1 MGAPARCLAG
11 DRPPPLYGADEV
23 VVGGVGGLL
32 LPGRGFRHV
41 RGGRSPPRTRRPRT
55 AAGPAAADDV
65 VGTTAKDWAHGDVC
79 VGEAET
85 GWGAREPGPAVADTA
100 ADKALPCPKLPGL
113 LFSDIPRASPCAPPL
128 ATDHCLWLAAGG
140 QGRVRSAR
148 GGHTVRGLSV
158 GWRRRFA
165 SSAGRQV
172 RSGELRCRRA
182 AASGGTTAGASDVD
196 CRRWTIAGMAGIC
209 LRQGR
214 GSSGG
219 LVGRGGRQPQGGGWG
234 WGRQDSH
241 NCKGNGHNVD
251 GRNGDGHGLDR
262 DGHGCNL
269 VRCSRN
275 GEGEGS
281 DGSGSDGND
290 CDGNGGRSGANQG
303 ESGHGGDIQPP
314 PECCGRPR

>member
-1 MGAPARCLAG
+1 MLGRG
-11 DRPPPLYGADEV
+11 SPPSPYMVRTRWWG
-23 VVGGVGGLL
+23 GGVGGPP
-32 LPGRGFRHV
+32 LPGRGFVTSV
-41 RGGRSPPRTRRPRT
+41 RAVRLRGRDDPGQPPDRPLRTTLLGRPPRTGHTEMSAWARRRRGGGRGSRGPPWRT
-55 AAGPAAADDV
+55 PLR
-65 VGTTAKDWAHGDVC
+65 T
-79 VGEAET
+79 
-85 GWGAREPGPAVADTA
+85 R
-100 ADKALPCPKLPGL
+100 PCPAQNSPVSS
-113 LFSDIPRASPCAPPL
+113 FPISPAPPPCAPPL
-128 ATDHCLWLAAGG
+128 ATDHCLWRAAGG

-182 AASGGTTAGASDVD
+182 AASGGTTAGASGVD